1 MNEFRTI
8 KDVLVSD
15 ENNLIFS
22 KLKKTT
28 IEHQYW
34 IIVISE
40 ILSKLPYQKTKGVS
54 QSIVRVY
61 ESKSSFTLK
70 KNNQSGPNLVIRLNS
85 TAAVARVKILAP
97 LILSSL
103 KKQGFKISVIKP
115 TLSNVG

>member
-15 ENNLIFS
+15 GNNSVFS

-34 IIVISE
+34 IIVISG
-40 ILSKLPYQKTKGVS
+40 ILAKLPYQKTKGIS

-61 ESKSSFTLK
+61 ESHTNLPVK
-70 KNNQSGPNLVIRLNS
+70 KNYRSNPVLVIRLNS
-85 TAAVARVKILAP
+85 TAAVTRVKILAP

-103 KKQGFKISVIKP
+103 EKQGFKISGIKP
-115 TLSNVG
+115 ALSIIY

>member
-61 ESKSSFTLK
+61 ESNSSFTLK
-70 KNNQSGPNLVIRLNS
+70 KNKFNCCCSKSKNFSSTDFKFFGKTRL
-85 TAAVARVKILAP
+85 
-97 LILSSL
+97 
-103 KKQGFKISVIKP
+103 
-115 TLSNVG
+115 